1 MYITFKNNSENS
13 KMIIFLENRKYI
25 LNPENSVDV
34 FWEKSNLIFETQC
47 MAFDELTDAINEFD
61 KAEQPCRFKDKFL
74 KKITKM
80 FVEKLPEILL
90 DLTMKYEV
98 NFNNN
103 QNVTINLY
111 DGFYSVCDGKI
122 ADFFDIMGVDYVF
135 SRAETDNEIKVVDV
149 IANNRKKFLKLMRMM
164 LLFINSS
171 IIFVDWFLFIPEY
184 FTIKFLS
191 THFYIKR
198 LFKKLYNKTAEERVS
213 LFYEKEQSYEKEEN
227 KKGCLSSLIKIFLV
241 LLVLGGICFW
251 GVMSEPEVIISED
264 FSSVTCFDETFV
276 KIDGELPKDAEDVF
290 LEDYSAYYPLVDGGY
305 DMDNYYC
312 HIYETPDGTR
322 YMWLKDDCTNEENVD
337 KSYEDYENPLV
348 YKSTG
353 EQK

>member
-34 FWEKSNLIFETQC
+34 FCEKSNFIFETQC
-47 MAFDELTDAINEFD
+47 IAFEELTDAINEFD
-61 KAEQPCRFKDKFL
+61 KLEQPCRLKDKFL
-74 KKITKM
+74 KKITKA
-80 FVEKLPEILL
+80 FVEKLPEIIL

-98 NFNNN
+98 NCNNN

-149 IANNRKKFLKLMRMM
+149 TANNRKKFLKLMRMM

-171 IIFVDWFLFIPEY
+171 IIFVDWFLFVPEY

-191 THFYIKR
+191 SHFYIKR
-198 LFKKLYNKTAEERVS
+198 LFKKLYNKTAEERTS
-213 LFYEKEQSYEKEEN
+213 LFYEKEQSCEKEEN
-227 KKGCLSSLIKIFLV
+227 KKGCLGSFIKIFLV
-241 LLVLGGICFW
+241 LLVFGGICFW
-251 GVMSEPEVIISED
+251 GLTSEPEVIISED
-264 FSSVTCFDETFV
+264 FSYVTCFDETFV
-276 KIDGELPKDAEDVF
+276 KIDGGLPEDAEDVF
-290 LEDYSAYYPLVDGGY
+290 LEDYSAYYSLVDGGY

-348 YKSTG
+348 YKSIG

>member
-1 MYITFKNNSENS
+1 MYITFKNNSESS
-13 KMIIFLENRKYI
+13 KMLVSVENQKYSI
-25 LNPENSVDV
+25 NPENSIDV
-34 FWEKSNLIFETQC
+34 FWAGGNAVFETQC
-47 MAFDELTDAINEFD
+47 IAFEELTAAINEFEES
-61 KAEQPCRFKDKFL
+61 KKSYSFKDKL
-74 KKITKM
+74 LARLTKKII
-80 FVEKLPEILL
+80 EKLPEVVL
-90 DLTMKYEV
+90 DLTIEYEV
-98 NFNNN
+98 SFNTN
-103 QNVTINLY
+103 QNAIIDLY

-122 ADFFDIMGVDYVF
+122 ADFFDIIEVDYVF

-171 IIFVDWFLFIPEY
+171 IIFVDWFLFVPEY

-198 LFKKLYNKTAEERVS
+198 LFKKLYNKTAEERAR
-213 LFYEKEQSYEKEEN
+213 LFYEKDQNYEKEEN
-227 KKGCLSSLIKIFLV
+227 KKGCLSSLIKTFLV
-241 LLVLGGICFW
+241 LLVLGGISFW
-251 GVMSEPEVIISED
+251 AFTSEPEVIISED

-276 KIDGELPKDAEDVF
+276 KIDGKLPKDAEDVF

-305 DMDNYYC
+305 DMYNYYC

-348 YKSTG
+348 YKST
-353 EQK
+353 QRAD

>member
-1 MYITFKNNSENS
+1 
-13 KMIIFLENRKYI
+13 
-25 LNPENSVDV
+25 
-34 FWEKSNLIFETQC
+34 
-47 MAFDELTDAINEFD
+47 
-61 KAEQPCRFKDKFL
+61 
-74 KKITKM
+74 M

-198 LFKKLYNKTAEERVS
+198 LFKKLYNKTAEERAR
-213 LFYEKEQSYEKEEN
+213 LFYEKDQNYEKEEN
-227 KKGCLSSLIKIFLV
+227 KKGCLNSLIKTSLV

-251 GVMSEPEVIISED
+251 AFTSEPEVVIAED
-264 FSSVTCFDETFV
+264 LSSVTCFDETFV
-276 KIDGELPKDAEDVF
+276 RINGGLPEDAKDVF
-290 LEDYSAYYPLVDGGY
+290 LEDYSAYYPLADGGY
-305 DMDNYYC
+305 DMNNYYC
-312 HIYETPDGTR
+312 HIYETTDGTR
-322 YMWLKDDCTNEENVD
+322 YMWLKDNCTNEENTD

-348 YKSTG
+348 YKST
-353 EQK
+353 QRAD